1 VPNKD
6 GAAAIL
12 GGHELDTAVSW
23 SAGRDGEL
31 SREEESGEGSES
43 EKDDKEFH
51 RCGLGEKERRPHRIC
66 SVEGMASFD
75 A

>member
-6 GAAAIL
+6 GAV
-12 GGHELDTAVSW
+12 AVSW

>member
-1 VPNKD
+1 M
-6 GAAAIL
+6 
-12 GGHELDTAVSW
+12 SW